1 MFREFFAWW
10 TGQLRDL
17 LPARWSRSGSVREDA
32 LVIEPAA
39 ALSGDINGIGMILRR
54 RGRETPLGQFSLATE
69 AAGELP
75 RPPGNRVVLRLRQA
89 DVLAK
94 TVALPLAA
102 EHHLHQALAFQMD
115 QETPFAA
122 DEIYWSHAVARRDRQ
137 SGRLSVRL
145 LLVPRQSLAALLQAL
160 DRCGLVPS
168 RAEIGDGPDRDRILP
183 LDGADGALDD
193 APRRAQL
200 RWAAAA
206 GLLLLALGAVA
217 APFVL
222 QAVAFS
228 RVDSKIAASRAAGS
242 EAEQLRREIGRLS
255 GAIDL
260 IESERDKAGRPSAIL
275 ATLTRALPDDTYLT
289 EVTAQQRKLMLSGRS
304 AAASR
309 LIGALSTGEGLRN
322 VAFAAPVTRL
332 DPIRMELFT
341 ISAEVA
347 P

>member
-1 MFREFFAWW
+1 MLREFFTWW

-39 ALSGDINGIGMILRR
+39 ASAGENDIAMILRR
-54 RGRETPLGQFSLATE
+54 RGQETPLGRFSLVPD
-69 AAGELP
+69 AAAELP

-89 DVLAK
+89 DMLAK
-94 TVALPLAA
+94 TVTLPIAA

-160 DRCGLVPS
+160 DRIGLVPS
-168 RAEIGDGPDRDRILP
+168 RVEIGDGPDRDRILP
-183 LDGADGALDD
+183 LDGADGSLED
-193 APRRAQL
+193 APRRTQL
-200 RWAAAA
+200 RFAAVAC
-206 GLLLLALGAVA
+206 LLLLVLGAVA
-217 APFVL
+217 TPFVR
-222 QAVAFS
+222 QAIALS
-228 RVDSKIAASRAAGS
+228 RVDGKIAASRAAGS

-260 IESERDKAGRPSAIL
+260 IESERDKAGRPLAIL
-275 ATLTRALPDDTYLT
+275 GTLTRALPDDTYLT
-289 EVTAQQRKLMLSGRS
+289 EVTAQQRKLTLSGRS

-309 LIGALSTGEGLRN
+309 LIGALSAGQGLRN